1 MNTTLT
7 PADLDPRRQA
17 MLLYF
22 QGYRVARIA
31 EMLGEKVATVH
42 SWKKRDKWGDYGPLD
57 QMQLTTAARYCQLI
71 MKEHKEGKDFKEID
85 LLARQSERHAR
96 IGKFNNGGNE
106 ADLNPNVANRN
117 KGPRRQP
124 EKNVFT
130 DEQIEKLEE
139 IFHSSMFNY
148 QRHWWEAGKTNR
160 IRNLLKSRQIGATF
174 YFAREA
180 LIDALLTGRNQ
191 IFLSASKAQ
200 AHVFK
205 QYIIDF
211 AKEVEVELKGDPM
224 VLPNGATLYFLGTNA
239 RTAQSYHGNLYLD
252 EYFWIPKFQEL
263 RKVASG
269 MAIHKKW
276 RQTYFSTPSSLT
288 HSAYPFWSGALFNRG
303 RNKADKV
310 DIDLSHS
317 NLAPGLLCADGQY
330 LEKRTNRFGEVI
342 ALEPALAKYTRRGL
356 DLDTY
361 WFVQYGMTTQPY
373 QFTKGSIFHLMEP
386 DINQEIYGLP
396 GYLSAIPSALLNE
409 SATLFRRKY
418 YINGS
423 HAGFIMY
430 MTDAAQNQEDV
441 NNLRNAM
448 KSAKGPGN
456 FRNLFMYSPNGKKDG
471 LQIIPLSEVAAK
483 DEFLNIKNVSRDDM
497 MAAHRVPPQMM
508 GIMPSNVGG
517 FGDVEKASL
526 VFVRN
531 ELIYLQGRLKEVNSW
546 VGEKI
551 ISFTQ
556 YTLDN

>member
-1 MNTTLT
+1 M
-7 PADLDPRRQA
+7 
-17 MLLYF
+17 
-22 QGYRVARIA
+22 
-31 EMLGEKVATVH
+31 
-42 SWKKRDKWGDYGPLD
+42 
-57 QMQLTTAARYCQLI
+57 
-71 MKEHKEGKDFKEID
+71 
-85 LLARQSERHAR
+85 
-96 IGKFNNGGNE
+96 
-106 ADLNPNVANRN
+106 
-117 KGPRRQP
+117 
-124 EKNVFT
+124 
-130 DEQIEKLEE
+130 
-139 IFHSSMFNY
+139 
-148 QRHWWEAGKTNR
+148 
-160 IRNLLKSRQIGATF
+160 
-174 YFAREA
+174 
-180 LIDALLTGRNQ
+180 
-191 IFLSASKAQ
+191 
-200 AHVFK
+200 
-205 QYIIDF
+205 
-211 AKEVEVELKGDPM
+211 
-224 VLPNGATLYFLGTNA
+224 
-239 RTAQSYHGNLYLD
+239 
-252 EYFWIPKFQEL
+252 
-263 RKVASG
+263 
-269 MAIHKKW
+269 
-276 RQTYFSTPSSLT
+276 
-288 HSAYPFWSGALFNRG
+288 
-303 RNKADKV
+303 
-310 DIDLSHS
+310 
-317 NLAPGLLCADGQY
+317 
-330 LEKRTNRFGEVI
+330 
-342 ALEPALAKYTRRGL
+342 
-356 DLDTY
+356 
-361 WFVQYGMTTQPY
+361 
-373 QFTKGSIFHLMEP
+373 
-386 DINQEIYGLP
+386 P